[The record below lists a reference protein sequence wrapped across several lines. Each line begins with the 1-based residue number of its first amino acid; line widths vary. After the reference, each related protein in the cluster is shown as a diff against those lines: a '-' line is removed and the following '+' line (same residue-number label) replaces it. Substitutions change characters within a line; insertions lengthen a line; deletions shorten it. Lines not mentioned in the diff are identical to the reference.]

1 MTTKFVPTLKPAQR
15 QSDDV
20 VRAILAMLE
29 RNELREGDVLPPER
43 ELAQQFDVGRNTLR
57 EAIKVL
63 QVYGIVDR
71 SPRLGTVI
79 RSANLDH
86 MLSVAFSSMQ
96 ITRETFDDI
105 QQFRQLMENGMAP
118 LVVERCGPETIADL
132 ERINT
137 SMASAADLRDQARH
151 DFAFHA
157 VLIALGGNSVV
168 SRTYQV
174 LGEPIRRLM
183 ELGKGTRGTE
193 TAFQQHKAL
202 IEALCEH
209 DVEAYSRALAEHLA
223 HGRRY
228 LPE

>member
-1 MTTKFVPTLKPAQR
+1 
-15 QSDDV
+15 
-20 VRAILAMLE
+20 MLE
-29 RNELREGDVLPPER
+29 RKELREGDVLPPER

-71 SPRLGTVI
+71 APRLGTVI

-105 QQFRQLMENGMAP
+105 QQFRQMMESGLAP
-118 LVVERCGPETIADL
+118 IVVERCGPETVAEL
-132 ERINT
+132 KRINAN
-137 SMASAADLRDQARH
+137 MVAAADLRDQAMH
-151 DFAFHA
+151 DFAFHTL
-157 VLIALGGNSVV
+157 LIELGGNSVL
-168 SRTYQV
+168 SRTYRV

-183 ELGKGTRGTE
+183 ELGKGNRGTDA
-193 TAFQQHKAL
+193 AFQQHEAM
-202 IEALCEH
+202 IEAL
-209 DVEAYSRALAEHLA
+209 SRQDAEGYTRFLAEHLA